1 MSFNMENNKIDY
13 RLDKCRY
20 ACGQLH
26 IRESMHVAD
35 GMDECI
41 IAIADKI
48 FPILSR
54 LIDKLNIR
62 NSLSL
67 KGAER
72 ENEFERIDNEL
83 AEFGLI
89 YSGWN
94 FNPNYIDEMK
104 YNIEHGIVGTP
115 CFLSFSIKFVSLM
128 TYISNVYC
136 NSWATL
142 RRMLIFSQPI

>member
-1 MSFNMENNKIDY
+1 MENNKIDY

-20 ACGQLH
+20 ACGQLY

-54 LIDKLNIR
+54 LVDKLNIR

-67 KGAER
+67 KGVER
-72 ENEFERIDNEL
+72 TNEFERIDNEL

-104 YNIEHGIVGTP
+104 YNIGNGIVGTP
-115 CFLSFSIKFVSLM
+115 CLELNDESE
-128 TYISNVYC
+128 
-136 NSWATL
+136 
-142 RRMLIFSQPI
+142 P

>member
-1 MSFNMENNKIDY
+1 MKFRMNSIMENNKIDY

-20 ACGQLH
+20 ACGELY
-26 IRESMHVAD
+26 IKESMHVAD

-72 ENEFERIDNEL
+72 VKEFERIDNEL
-83 AEFGLI
+83 AEFGVI
-89 YSGWN
+89 
-94 FNPNYIDEMK
+94 
-104 YNIEHGIVGTP
+104 
-115 CFLSFSIKFVSLM
+115 
-128 TYISNVYC
+128 
-136 NSWATL
+136 
-142 RRMLIFSQPI
+142 

>member
-1 MSFNMENNKIDY
+1 MENNKIDY
-13 RLDKCRY
+13 MLDKCRY
-20 ACGQLH
+20 ACGQLY

-41 IAIADKI
+41 ITLADKI
-48 FPILSR
+48 FPILSK

-67 KGAER
+67 KGTER
-72 ENEFERIDNEL
+72 AIEFERIDNEL

-94 FNPNYIDEMK
+94 FNQNYIDD
-104 YNIEHGIVGTP
+104 
-115 CFLSFSIKFVSLM
+115 
-128 TYISNVYC
+128 
-136 NSWATL
+136 
-142 RRMLIFSQPI
+142 